1 MLDISHSVGV
11 TLTKESMGLIKK
23 CKRSQLCSGGRA
35 SDELSDKKF
44 ERSVCSQH
52 NGFPMESEFC
62 FALYIA
68 TTTFISSKTL
78 IKLSSS
84 ITIRRTILM
93 HGTEVC
99 IQMDKVTELLGNV
112 PIFVQEFLSVT

>member
-1 MLDISHSVGV
+1 MLDISHFVGV
-11 TLTKESMGLIKK
+11 TLTKESVGLIKK
-23 CKRSQLCSGGRA
+23 CKRTQLCSEGWA

-52 NGFPMESEFC
+52 DGFPMESEFC

-68 TTTFISSKTL
+68 TATFISSRTL

-84 ITIRRTILM
+84 VTIPRTIVM

-99 IQMDKVTELLGNV
+99 IQTDKVTKPLGDV
-112 PIFVQEFLSVT
+112 SIFVQELLSVT